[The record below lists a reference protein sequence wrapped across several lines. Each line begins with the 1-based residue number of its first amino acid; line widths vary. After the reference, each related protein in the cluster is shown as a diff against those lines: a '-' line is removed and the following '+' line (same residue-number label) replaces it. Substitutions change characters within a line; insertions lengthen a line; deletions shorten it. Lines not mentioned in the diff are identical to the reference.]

1 MEANVNET
9 RAEWPA
15 DGMATLIFPNGLRKI
30 YRKLKDPKEQDAVM
44 SWLGRYILTGEDREN
59 YKVQEYLKILLKDEV
74 SRIFGKQKACSAN
87 AEKRWRAKN
96 AKTMPAESK
105 ADANPMPTECQTD
118 ASGMP
123 SGCKEKGKGKSKVGG
138 KPPTTPST
146 LTSRGCAGARE
157 GEDEDE
163 DRDWPA
169 AWSSPPALCSGEG
182 GEPAPAAPVESAEA
196 EAKRLGFGQYAPV
209 AGELREL
216 MGVRAE
222 TMAATVYMAADG
234 KGMSAEELLG
244 WARHR
249 QRQGWRT
256 GQGGGVLI
264 TRHNVASDIAIW
276 AKNQANFQRAGAAG
290 GAGSARPAAA
300 RQEGGAPDAEE
311 GRKAPKRKWKFEKA
325 VMDEDRGRYVWGLPE
340 DALAEFAAWF
350 CGEEGNERAVGFY
363 GRFIA
368 ANGASAFRREL
379 DKFTGS
385 IASGEEPE
393 NRGAAFTAALK
404 EI

>member
-1 MEANVNET
+1 MEANEKET

-74 SRIFGKQKACSAN
+74 SRIFRKQKANTENGRRGGSQTQAN
-87 AEKRWRAKN
+87 RKRTSSEAEANDKRTAS
-96 AKTMPAESK
+96 EEE
-105 ADANPMPTECQTD
+105 ANEERT
-118 ASGMP
+118 S
-123 SGCKEKGKGKSKVGG
+123 SIIKGKGKDKVGG

-146 LTSRGCAGARE
+146 PTSRVCAGARE
-157 GEDEDE
+157 DEDEDE

-222 TMAATVYMAADG
+222 TMAATVFMAADG

-264 TRHNVASDIAIW
+264 TRANVASDIAIW
-276 AKNQANFQRAGAAG
+276 AANQANFRRAGSAEG
-290 GAGSARPAAA
+290 ARPAAA
-300 RQEGGAPDAEE
+300 QQEGGAAGGKKPE
-311 GRKAPKRKWKFEKA
+311 KREWRFEKA
-325 VMDEDRGRYVWGLPE
+325 EVDEDPYRYIWGLPD
-340 DALAEFAAWF
+340 DALPQFAAWF
-350 CGEEGNERAVGFY
+350 CGEAGNERAIGFY
-363 GRFIA
+363 GRFA
-368 ANGASAFRREL
+368 AKNGQKALRVEL
-379 DKFTGS
+379 DKFVGAV
-385 IASGEEPE
+385 ASGEEPE